1 MVGVV
6 SLCPGAPR
14 GVCAAP
20 NFSVDGAGVS
30 GIIDSIGSSGGEQY
44 GPGLG
49 PESGLL
55 PSLTVCVP

>member
-1 MVGVV
+1 MALWWEWFRCVQA
-6 SLCPGAPR
+6 LR
-14 GVCAAP
+14 AAS